1 MGRIRSIAACL
12 LLALAGSAGGAGSD
26 TVTVYRCVDA
36 KGRVTLQDDPC
47 PAGTQSSTRQ
57 MQRPKDVPAKPA
69 TPPATKPLP
78 EPVVER
84 RRAPPPLLAPPP
96 MYRCTSYDGIE
107 RYSESYD
114 PNPRCEPMVLYY
126 DPRQLGPE
134 LSRACQWVEDSCVRL
149 SDPAACDVWKKKRK
163 EAQSAALHAF
173 SDTATYRKSEVERI
187 GQIVDESCP

>member
-1 MGRIRSIAACL
+1 MGPTRTTVACL
-12 LLALAGSAGGAGSD
+12 LLALAGSAGGSD

-57 MQRPKDVPAKPA
+57 MQRPKDAPARPA
-69 TPPATKPLP
+69 PTATTKP
-78 EPVVER
+78 
-84 RRAPPPLLAPPP
+84 PPGLAPPP

-149 SDPAACDVWKKKRK
+149 TDEAACEVWKKKRK
-163 EAQSAALHAF
+163 EAQSASLHAF
-173 SDTATYRKSEVERI
+173 SDTASYRKSEVERI

>member
-1 MGRIRSIAACL
+1 MVTTRLIAACL
-12 LLALAGSAGGAGSD
+12 LLGLAGSAGSSGSD
-26 TVTVYRCVDA
+26 TVTVYRCVDD
-36 KGRVTLQDDPC
+36 KGRVTLQDDAC
-47 PAGTQSSTRQ
+47 PTGTKSSTRQ
-57 MQRPKDVPAKPA
+57 MQRPKDAPAKPA
-69 TPPATKPLP
+69 PPPASKPAP

-84 RRAPPPLLAPPP
+84 RRATQPLLSPPP

-149 SDPAACDVWKKKRK
+149 SDAAACDVWRKKRK
-163 EAQSAALHAF
+163 EAQSASLHAF

-187 GQIVDESCP
+187 GQIVDESCL

>member
-1 MGRIRSIAACL
+1 MDLPRSFL
-12 LLALAGSAGGAGSD
+12 VLTLLALAGSAGGAARD

-57 MQRPKDVPAKPA
+57 LQRPKDAPAKPA
-69 TPPATKPLP
+69 PAATAKPAP
-78 EPVVER
+78 EPIVER
-84 RRAPPPLLAPPP
+84 RRDTRPLLSPPP
-96 MYRCTSYDGIE
+96 MYRCTSYDGNE

-114 PNPRCEPMVLYY
+114 PNPRCEPMVLYI

-149 SDPAACDVWKKKRK
+149 TDAAACEIWKKKRK
-163 EAQSAALHAF
+163 DAQSASLHAF
-173 SDTATYRKSEVERI
+173 SDTASYRKSEVERI

>member
-1 MGRIRSIAACL
+1 MDLPRSVLVLIM
-12 LLALAGSAGGAGSD
+12 LALASSAGGASD
-26 TVTVYRCVDA
+26 TVTVYRCVDS

-57 MQRPKDVPAKPA
+57 LQRPKDAPPKPA
-69 TPPATKPLP
+69 SPPVTRAAP
-78 EPVVER
+78 EPAVVER
-84 RRAPPPLLAPPP
+84 RRDAHPLLSPPP
-96 MYRCTSYDGIE
+96 MYRCTSYDGNE

-114 PNPRCEPMVLYY
+114 PNPRCEPMVLYI

-149 SDPAACDVWKKKRK
+149 SDSAACEVWKKKRK
-163 EAQSAALHAF
+163 EAQSASLHAF
-173 SDTATYRKSEVERI
+173 SDTASYRKSEVERI